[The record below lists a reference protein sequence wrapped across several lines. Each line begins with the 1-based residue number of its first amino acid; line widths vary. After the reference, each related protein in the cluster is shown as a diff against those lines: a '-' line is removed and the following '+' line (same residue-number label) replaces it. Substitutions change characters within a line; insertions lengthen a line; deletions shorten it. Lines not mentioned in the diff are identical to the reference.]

1 MGFSILP
8 EGDEDSPPITSASEL
23 ADWIDAELL
32 HLDGF
37 DSLGLFLGHFHR
49 SELELIVRALQKFA
63 RETPEPSYEP

>member
-1 MGFSILP
+1 MAFSILP

-37 DSLGLFLGHFHR
+37 DSLGLLLGHFHR
-49 SELELIVRALQKFA
+49 TELELISRHLRYDQ
-63 RETPEPSYEP
+63 PEIFRGKDK